1 MFNIVDLKSVC
12 DIQSG
17 GTPSRNENSFYNGN
31 VKWAKISDL
40 EKAGDGFI
48 YDTEEYI
55 SESGLKDI
63 RNRIFE
69 VDTLFFAMYGSVGKT
84 AITKD
89 KMSCNQAI
97 LGITVNNTN
106 LIDLK
111 YLKYY
116 FELTK
121 EKLIN
126 SARGVALKNLSA
138 GLIKELK
145 IPLPPLETQKHI
157 AQILD
162 DAAALRDKTRQ
173 LIKEYDALAQSI
185 FLDMFGDTW
194 TNPKNWKICNVEDVA
209 KKEKY
214 SIKAG
219 PFGSALKKEFYS
231 QSGYK
236 IYGQEQVIKDD
247 FDYGDYYINDALF
260 QNFKNCEISSG
271 DILISLVGTFGK
283 IAIVPRIFE
292 KGIINPRLMKIS
304 PDPNIIES
312 VFFKKILQS
321 DGVKMQLEFQSR
333 GQTMG
338 VLNLAIIRKIKIPV
352 PPIDLQNQFIE
363 KIALIEHQKE
373 LAKQELKESEDL
385 FNCLLQKA
393 FKGELV

>member
-1 MFNIVDLKSVC
+1 MFDFVELKNVC

-17 GTPSRNENSFYNGN
+17 GTPSRTDSSFYNGSI
-31 VKWAKISDL
+31 KWAKISDL
-40 EKAGDGFI
+40 EKSGDGFI

-55 SESGLKDI
+55 SNKGLKDI

-69 VDTLFFAMYGSVGKT
+69 VDTLFLAMYGSVGKT

-89 KMSCNQAI
+89 RMSCNQAI
-97 LGITVNNTN
+97 LGITVNKSN

-138 GLIKELK
+138 GIIKDLK
-145 IPLPPLETQKHI
+145 IPLPPLATQKHI

-162 DAAALRDKTRQ
+162 DAAALRDKTTQ

-194 TNPKNWKICNVEDVA
+194 LNNKNYPLSALEEIVNENKIITYGIVQAGENVPDGVPYIRTGDIKNNKILVDQLNKTSFQIAKSYERSKCSTGDIIMSIRATVGTIAILPSELDGANLTQGTARISPNKSIVNPK
-209 KKEKY
+209 
-214 SIKAG
+214 
-219 PFGSALKKEFYS
+219 FLFYT
-231 QSGYK
+231 
-236 IYGQEQVIKDD
+236 
-247 FDYGDYYINDALF
+247 
-260 QNFKNCEISSG
+260 
-271 DILISLVGTFGK
+271 ILS
-283 IAIVPRIFE
+283 
-292 KGIINPRLMKIS
+292 KGIQLKIDKQTKGATFREITLARL
-304 PDPNIIES
+304 
-312 VFFKKILQS
+312 
-321 DGVKMQLEFQSR
+321 
-333 GQTMG
+333 
-338 VLNLAIIRKIKIPV
+338 RKIKIPI
-352 PPIDLQNQFIE
+352 PPFSLQNQFAE
-363 KIALIEHQKE
+363 KIALIEQQKE

-393 FKGELV
+393 FKGELA